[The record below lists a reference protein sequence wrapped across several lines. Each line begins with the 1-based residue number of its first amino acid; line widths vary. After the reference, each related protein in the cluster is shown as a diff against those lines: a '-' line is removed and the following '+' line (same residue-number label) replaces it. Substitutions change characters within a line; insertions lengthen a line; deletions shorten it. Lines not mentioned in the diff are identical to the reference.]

1 MVPLMTRL
9 LALLAIAAFSVAW
22 SAWVGSGVAWFVG
35 TKLTTLMEALP

>member
-22 SAWVGSGVAWFVG
+22 SAWVGSGLAGFVE
-35 TKLTTLMEALP
+35 TKLETFLEMVK